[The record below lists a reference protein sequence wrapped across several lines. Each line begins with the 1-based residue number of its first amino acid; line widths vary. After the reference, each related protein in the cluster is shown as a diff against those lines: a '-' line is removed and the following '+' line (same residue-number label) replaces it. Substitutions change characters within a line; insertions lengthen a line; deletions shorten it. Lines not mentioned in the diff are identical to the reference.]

1 MATIAGTTTL
11 IRLLTKTTTTSFT
24 NAQVLVV
31 ANESYERITGVI
43 LSETAAASWKYGD
56 INYTALPTYTMNLVN
71 SQAEYQ
77 IDSLTGPLII
87 LGVEILDN
95 NGIWY
100 PIRPI
105 DLDYIHNELGLGQV
119 EHLKTDG
126 APIQYE
132 KIEHMVRLYPAPD
145 NGVSVTLT
153 GGLKIHFLRGAS
165 VFTDMTASTDPGLPS
180 PWHSA
185 IAWDS
190 AYTYAVANN
199 LPNLNHL
206 KEGREARVK
215 ELLAFISRR
224 DQDDKKVMRPRKTRY
239 I

>member
-1 MATIAGTTTL
+1 MATVADTTTL

-24 NAQVLVV
+24 NAQVLIA
-31 ANESYERITGVI
+31 ANDAYERITGII
-43 LSETAAASWKYGD
+43 LTETSAGGWKYGD
-56 INYTALPTYTMNLVN
+56 INYSALPTYTMNLVN

-77 IDSLTGPLII
+77 IDSLTGPLVI
-87 LGVEILDN
+87 LGVEVLDN

-100 PIRPI
+100 PLSPI
-105 DLDYIHNELGLGQV
+105 DLQYINKELGLGQV

-132 KIEHMVRLYPAPD
+132 KREHMVILYPAPD

-153 GGLKIHFLRGAS
+153 AGLKIHFLRGAS
-165 VFTDMTASTDPGLPS
+165 VFTDMTSSNAIGLPS

-185 IAWDS
+185 IAWDT
-190 AYTYAVANN
+190 AYTYATAND
-199 LPNLNHL
+199 LPNANRL
-206 KEGREARVK
+206 KLGRDERVR
-215 ELLAFISRR
+215 ELLKFIGVRA
-224 DQDDKKVMRPRKTRY
+224 QDDRKVMRGRRVKY